1 MLCLLFIIYH
11 QLSSIFF
18 TFKYHYRYVTR
29 KMNFGA
35 AAEKLEEIPKEEWL
49 DRLQGVQVTRG
60 DMNKLIMNYLVT
72 GMRCRYFGQ
81 IIFCQISTSFG
92 RIIFS
97 RKFIGLME
105 MCRHGGWLI
114 IFCFQ
119 GSDLNRLCCVF
130 INMMYIYKLIHYWY
144 FNMKKR
150 FTW

>member
-1 MLCLLFIIYH
+1 LIEQNKNTYVQYTVKVIN
-11 QLSSIFF
+11 F
-18 TFKYHYRYVTR
+18 TFLKLL

-72 GMRCRYFGQ
+72 GMQCECRYFGK

-105 MCRHGGWLI
+105 MCRHGGW
-114 IFCFQ
+114 Q
-119 GSDLNRLCCVF
+119 KMEDN
-130 INMMYIYKLIHYWY
+130 
-144 FNMKKR
+144 
-150 FTW
+150 